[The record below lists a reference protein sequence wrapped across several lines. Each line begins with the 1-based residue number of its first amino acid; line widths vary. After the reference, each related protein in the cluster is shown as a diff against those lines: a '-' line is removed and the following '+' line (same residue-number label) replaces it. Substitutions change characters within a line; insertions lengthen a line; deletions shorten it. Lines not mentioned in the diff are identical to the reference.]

1 MPKEDSLSIEALY
14 RRTYLHIGSLYPNIY
29 TLLSKENVHSNIAN
43 RVPAILKTSIMGKNK
58 AICKNIGTD
67 SKE

>member
-1 MPKEDSLSIEALY
+1 MKTVCHLKHFIFVLPYIY
-14 RRTYLHIGSLYPNIY
+14 ITLYPNLY
-29 TLLSKENVHSNIAN
+29 TLLSKENAHSNIAN
-43 RVPAILKTSIMGKNK
+43 RVPAILKKGIMGKNK

>member
-1 MPKEDSLSIEALY
+1 MKTVCHLKHFIFVLPYIY
-14 RRTYLHIGSLYPNIY
+14 ITLYPNLY
-29 TLLSKENVHSNIAN
+29 TLLSKEKAHSNIAN
-43 RVPAILKTSIMGKNK
+43 RVPTILKKGIMGKNK